1 MDASVDGISNRNV
14 ESDSG
19 GDCLPPEE
27 KAFQPIL

>member
-1 MDASVDGISNRNV
+1 MDASVDGISNFNV

-19 GDCLPPEE
+19 GDLFPSEE